1 MGLKIGDMVR
11 FEPIL
16 SGQVPTETTN
26 FSNPISMAG
35 FNEFAVLLTAHNIS
49 SAALAAPILAKLL
62 AGTTTFASQT
72 AYASVAGSSFVV
84 LSSGTTHTKL
94 TEGFVC
100 INGTATK
107 ATQAFVLDGTTFR
120 GSNTANSSI
129 ATAITVHTTNT
140 TGAAAQYAAYI
151 KAVCTYLETTV
162 VEATATTNAYVY
174 ITSKDKDR
182 TFSLSAAGAGILADN
197 LTIMP
202 VTRSAMFEFKSEDIN
217 QIMSTVST
225 LAYTHVA
232 VRVSGTLAATGVANV
247 HGFLAMGGARFAP
260 FTDISRGQ
268 LSTVSANYSS

>member
-1 MGLKIGDMVR
+1 MGLKIGDKIK

-26 FSNPISMAG
+26 FSNPIG
-35 FNEFAVLLTAHNIS
+35 LRGYNEFAVILTAHNIS
-49 SAALAAPILAKLL
+49 SAALAAPIVAKLL

-72 AYASVAGSSFVV
+72 AYASVAGSSFTV
-84 LSSGTTHTKL
+84 LSSGATMTQM
-94 TEGFVC
+94 TEAFVC

-140 TGAAAQYAAYI
+140 TGAAAQYASYI
-151 KAVCTYLETTV
+151 EAVCTYLETTV
-162 VEATATTNAYVY
+162 VEATGTTNAYVY

-182 TFSLSAAGAGILADN
+182 TFSLSAAAYGIVADN
-197 LTIMP
+197 LTVMP
-202 VTRSAMFEFKSEDIN
+202 VTRSAMFEFKAEDIIS
-217 QIMSTVST
+217 IMSSVST

-247 HGFLAMGGARFAP
+247 HGFLAMGGPRYKP
-260 FTDISRGQ
+260 DTDIQRGQ
-268 LSTVSANYSS
+268 LATVSSAYSS